1 MSGTKREFSFLPPE
15 EPTVRCK
22 VCAKKIGPAEE
33 RVQILHHGLEYVV
46 CCASCAEKFR
56 REPPLYTVE

>member
-1 MSGTKREFSFLPPE
+1 MSGTTRDVPFLPAD

-22 VCAKKIGPAEE
+22 VCAKKMGPSEE
-33 RVQILHHGLEYVV
+33 RVQILHQGLEYIV

-56 REPPLYTVE
+56 REPQLYTVK